1 MAEAKPVQSAGRRD
15 QSRPRRVRTGSV
27 DVHEFT
33 EEQRNAVITAF
44 IDDLEAMAVR
54 GNYLYRRQYPD
65 PIIETDPDEH
75 GDMNGENARHRL
87 TTAGQQLGRVLGLLS
102 SQIDARSMSQVAKAV
117 LVMAGLR
124 DA

>member
-1 MAEAKPVQSAGRRD
+1 VYEL
-15 QSRPRRVRTGSV
+15 
-27 DVHEFT
+27 T

-44 IDDLEAMAVR
+44 VDDLEAMVVR

-65 PIIETDPDEH
+65 PIIETDPDVH
-75 GDMNGENARHRL
+75 GDTNGDNARYRL

-102 SQIDARSMSQVAKAV
+102 SRIDARSMSQAAKAV
-117 LVMAGLR
+117 LVMAGLQ